1 MSRRSQSRRRRS
13 FGRRQHELRERRP
26 GGGLDLSSSDR
37 GSRDDQGPAG
47 RPADAGGEQ
56 EAAGA

>member
-26 GGGLDLSSSDR
+26 GAGLESSCDTGSRADR
-37 GSRDDQGPAG
+37 GRAG
-47 RPADAGGEQ
+47 RPADAAGEQ